1 MLTGETPERCSAD
14 RRPALLRR
22 RSGGAPPRKD
32 SRVTPSWYTCP
43 AVPTSHPRVQL
54 TVDPELA
61 AELDAIDPQP
71 PSKARLIRDLAL
83 RGAREERAEQQRY
96 DEALDHLR
104 GIANGEVDYDF
115 EAAERAL
122 ADRDPSTGR

>member
-1 MLTGETPERCSAD
+1 M
-14 RRPALLRR
+14 
-22 RSGGAPPRKD
+22 
-32 SRVTPSWYTCP
+32 
-43 AVPTSHPRVQL
+43 PTSHPRVQL

-83 RGAREERAEQQRY
+83 RGAREERAEQERY
-96 DEALDHLR
+96 HEALDHLR